1 MLKNV
6 PSHLYKNMD
15 TAFAMIEVGDIVNFD
30 NVEGQ
35 SLCGKKAKILSKSH
49 SMVAG
54 GIDPYDH
61 ISFWAEK
68 ENGDKV
74 YFTVAST
81 LAYDSK
87 KKGVPF
93 KGMLRSGAI
102 VSGLISG
109 FGA

>member
-1 MLKNV
+1 MKKNV

-15 TAFAMIEVGDIVNFD
+15 TAFDMIEPGDIVNFD
-30 NVEGQ
+30 VADGLT
-35 SLCGKKAKILSKSH
+35 LCGKKAKIISKSH
-49 SMVAG
+49 TTVAG
-54 GIDPYDH
+54 GINPYDH

-81 LAYDSK
+81 LAYDAK
-87 KKGVPF
+87 RKGVPF
-93 KGMLRSGAI
+93 KGMLRSGDI

>member
-6 PSHLYKNMD
+6 PSHLYKNLD

-30 NVEGQ
+30 AVEGQ
-35 SLCGKKAKILSKSH
+35 SMSGKRAKIVSKSH
-49 SMVAG
+49 SSVAG
-54 GIDPYDH
+54 GTNPYDH

-68 ENGDKV
+68 ENGDKIYV
-74 YFTVAST
+74 IVAST
-81 LAYDSK
+81 LAYDSA

-93 KGMLRSGAI
+93 KGMLRSGGI